1 MEQVNVRVEEAV
13 AKRFKCAAR
22 GLNVS
27 QGALFEKMMNLYARM
42 FPDVV
47 AKGEKIAE
55 MEKRIREE
63 G

>member
-1 MEQVNVRVEEAV
+1 MEQVNVRVEEDV
-13 AKRFKCAAR
+13 ARRFKWAAR
-22 GLNVS
+22 ALDVS
-27 QGALFEKMMNLYARM
+27 QGALFERMMNLYARM

-55 MEKRIREE
+55 MEKRIRQE